1 MSNRALDR
9 SKAIGRCAVWKT
21 DMDIDARNPPR
32 GDIAHRPRAANH
44 RPSSRRAEPSAR
56 VVSDAGGE
64 RCDEQLDRGWPG
76 VVAAIAAGLVHQQL
90 VAPYLHAVTIAAGPD
105 DGQLVRSFR

>member
-44 RPSSRRAEPSAR
+44 RPSPRRAEPAAR

-64 RCDEQLDRGWPG
+64 RCDEQLDRSRPG
-76 VVAAIAAGLVHQQL
+76 VLAAIATGLVHQQL
-90 VAPYLHAVTIAAGPD
+90 VASNRDAVAIAAGPD
-105 DGQLVRSFR
+105 DGELVSSFR